1 MYACFCLFSV
11 FLSLT
16 GTFLHNSRKKRVR
29 RIMKQNETVQGI
41 LNAIEL
47 YAEAGRKAS
56 RELGEKAFTK
66 EATMSWVEKGVIT
79 TVPINALFDV
89 LEQTGEEEV
98 TYTVEDVTVAGNIA
112 FVRISS
118 SFSKLTTFND
128 IFTLAEQDGE
138 WKIVSKIYSVK

>member
-1 MYACFCLFSV
+1 M
-11 FLSLT
+11 
-16 GTFLHNSRKKRVR
+16 NKN
-29 RIMKQNETVQGI
+29 NETVQSV

-47 YAEAGRKAS
+47 YAEAGRKAN

-66 EATMSWVEKGVIT
+66 EATMSWVENGTIT
-79 TVPINALFDV
+79 TVPISALFDV

-98 TYTVEDVTVAGNIA
+98 SYCVEDITVAGNVA

-128 IFTLAEQDGE
+128 MFTLAEENGE